1 MLKLI
6 TPLLACLTIAACTG
20 EAPPPEPIR
29 PVKVIKI
36 ATGAAPDNL
45 ALAGEVR
52 ARFEAPLAFRVAGKI
67 VERRVNL
74 GDSVRRGQVLGR
86 LEATDYQLAAD
97 AQAAAVAGA
106 KTELALAEADLTRYR
121 ALRDK
126 GFISA
131 AELDR
136 RQAAADGAAA
146 RLKAA
151 EAAHAEGRRQVGYA
165 TLVAD
170 SDGVVTWLDFN
181 AGQVVAAGQPLLK
194 LARPGE
200 REIEV
205 HVAENDLARVTSG
218 TDFQIALNA
227 RPEQA
232 FPGKLRELA
241 AAADP
246 ATRTYAARI
255 AVAAPPQALSLNMS
269 ATARLHNRSEPVMR
283 LPLAAVVS
291 RDGVPQVWKL
301 DTATSTV
308 RAARITTGGTAGN
321 DWLVNGGLNPGETV
335 VAAGANLLHEEQKVR
350 VLP

>member
-1 MLKLI
+1 MLKPI
-6 TPLLACLTIAACTG
+6 TILLACLAVAACSRET
-20 EAPPPEPIR
+20 PPPEPIR
-29 PVKVIKI
+29 PVKVLKI
-36 ATGAAPDNL
+36 APSAAPDNL
-45 ALAGEVR
+45 VLAGEVR
-52 ARFEAPLAFRVAGKI
+52 ARFEAPLAFRVAGQV

-74 GDSVRRGQVLGR
+74 GEGVRRGQVLGR
-86 LEATDYQLAAD
+86 LEATDYQLATD
-97 AQAAAVAGA
+97 AQAAAVSGA
-106 KTELALAEADLTRYR
+106 KTDLALAGADLARYR

-136 RQAAADGAAA
+136 HQAAADGAAA

-151 EAAHAEGRRQVGYA
+151 EAALTEGRRQVGYA

-205 HVAENDLARVTSG
+205 HVAESDLARITPG
-218 TDFQIALNA
+218 TDFHITLNA

-255 AVAAPPQALSLNMS
+255 AVTAAPSALNLNMS
-269 ATARLHNRSEPVMR
+269 ATARLHRRDEPAMR
-283 LPLAAVVS
+283 LPLEAVVS
-291 RDGVPQVWKL
+291 RDGTPRVWKL
-301 DTATSTV
+301 DPATSTV
-308 RAARITTGGTAGN
+308 HAAAISTGGTAGN
-321 DWLVNGGLNPGETV
+321 DWLVTGGLNSGEVV
-335 VAAGANLLHEEQKVR
+335 VAAGANLLREGQKVR
-350 VLP
+350 ALP

>member
-1 MLKLI
+1 MYKI
-6 TPLLACLTIAACTG
+6 ISLLACLAITGCTQ
-20 EAPPPEPIR
+20 ETPPPEAIR
-29 PVKVIKI
+29 PVKVLKI
-36 ATGAAPDNL
+36 APSAAPDSL
-45 ALAGEVR
+45 MLAGEVR
-52 ARFEAPLAFRVAGKI
+52 ARFEAPLAFQVAGKVI
-67 VERRVNL
+67 ERRVNL

-86 LEATDYQLAAD
+86 LEATDYQLAMD
-97 AQAAAVAGA
+97 ARAAAVAGA

-136 RQAAADGAAA
+136 RLAAADGAAA

-151 EAAHAEGRRQVGYA
+151 EAAHAEGRRQVGHA

-170 SDGVVTWLDFN
+170 GDGAVTWLDFN
-181 AGQVVAAGQPLLK
+181 AGQVVAAGQPVLK

-205 HVAENDLARVTSG
+205 HVAENDLVRLTPA
-218 TDFQIALNA
+218 TDFQITLNA

-255 AVAAPPQALSLNMS
+255 AVTAPPQALSLNMS
-269 ATARLHNRSEPVMR
+269 ATARLNSRNEPVMR
-283 LPLAAVVS
+283 VPLAAVVS
-291 RDGVPQVWKL
+291 RDGVPRVWKL
-301 DTATSTV
+301 DAATSTV
-308 RAARITTGGTAGN
+308 RAASIVTGGMAGN
-321 DWLVNGGLNPGETV
+321 DWLVSGGLNPGEVV
-335 VAAGANLLHEEQKVR
+335 VAAGANLLHEGQKVR
-350 VLP
+350 ALP

>member
-1 MLKLI
+1 MHKPLVI
-6 TPLLACLTIAACTG
+6 LLACLAVTACDK
-20 EAPPPEPIR
+20 APPPAEALR
-29 PVKVIKI
+29 PVKVLKI
-36 ATGAAPDNL
+36 AASAAPDNL
-45 ALAGEVR
+45 VLAGEVR
-52 ARFEAPLAFRVAGKI
+52 ARFEAPLAFRVAGKVI
-67 VERRVNL
+67 ERQVNL
-74 GDSVRRGQVLGR
+74 GDHVRRGQVLGR
-86 LEATDYQLAAD
+86 LEATDYQLATD

-136 RQAAADGAAA
+136 RLAAADGAAA

-151 EAAHAEGRRQVGYA
+151 EAAHAEGRRQVGHA

-170 SDGVVTWLDFN
+170 GDGVVTWLDFN
-181 AGQVVAAGQPLLK
+181 AGQVIAAGQPVLK

-218 TDFQIALNA
+218 TDFLITLNA
-227 RPEQA
+227 PPAQA

-255 AVAAPPQALSLNMS
+255 ALTAPPQALSLNMS
-269 ATARLHNRSEPVMR
+269 ATARLHNRSAPVMR

-291 RDGVPQVWKL
+291 RDGTPQVWKL
-301 DTATSTV
+301 DAATSTV
-308 RAARITTGGTAGN
+308 RAAKITTGGTAGN
-321 DWLVNGGLNPGETV
+321 DWLVSDGLNPGETV
-335 VAAGANLLHEEQKVR
+335 VVAGANLLHEGQKVR
-350 VLP
+350 ALP